1 MPPCGPG
8 PARHR
13 RRPRPRHPSDR
24 GAGSGSPPVPAG
36 RSSRY
41 GPGPARVRPRVRTN
55 GIPDRWSRAR
65 AAHRR
70 RRVLGS
76 RAPRV
81 NGAAAAAPVPDPVS
95 PPGFANLPRQVAC
108 GQAVPVDLRP
118 FEKKSRP
125 SRQASRPSQHFRIAG
140 VRPLAHGEPAADL
153 LGWIPEVD
161 IAALVPVF
169 LIAGSMYA
177 LVDVGQ
183 RSAHLPFACVLAFGF
198 GLDHAER
205 RVGDRAL
212 AVLLHHLVARTDEA
226 ATGPAL

>member
-1 MPPCGPG
+1 MERVSRKPFSASTPAISQRIRRFECQLRGPQEWSLPPCGPG

-13 RRPRPRHPSDR
+13 RRPRPRHPSDT

-41 GPGPARVRPRVRTN
+41 GPGPARVRPRGRTN

-65 AAHRR
+65 AAHWR

-95 PPGFANLPRQVAC
+95 PPSFANLPRQVAC

-118 FEKKSRP
+118 FEEK
-125 SRQASRPSQHFRIAG
+125 A
-140 VRPLAHGEPAADL
+140 
-153 LGWIPEVD
+153 
-161 IAALVPVF
+161 
-169 LIAGSMYA
+169 
-177 LVDVGQ
+177 
-183 RSAHLPFACVLAFGF
+183 
-198 GLDHAER
+198 
-205 RVGDRAL
+205 DRAVRQVDQ
-212 AVLLHHLVARTDEA
+212 ADISA
-226 ATGPAL
+226 